1 MFVVWN
7 GLGCLVIPVIVVGVI
22 LAGAIRQFAPNQ
34 KWPQLVAVA
43 FTSLAL
49 VGLGYLLNRRQ
60 TLGRDQWGNAV
71 TVKEDHSL
79 YWIPV
84 QYWSAIVAVAGVI
97 LVFKV
102 K

>member
-7 GLGCLVIPVIVVGVI
+7 GLGCLVIPVIVVGAI
-22 LAGAIRQFAPNQ
+22 LAGAIRQFVPNQ
-34 KWPQLVAVA
+34 KWLQLIAVA

-49 VGLGYLLNRRQ
+49 LGLGYLLNRRQ
-60 TLGRDQWGNAV
+60 TLGRDQWGNEV
-71 TVKEDHSL
+71 QGREEHSL

-84 QYWSAIVAVAGVI
+84 QNWSVIVALAGLV
-97 LVFKV
+97 LVFKA

>member
-7 GLGCLVIPVIVVGVI
+7 GLGCLVIPVG
-22 LAGAIRQFAPNQ
+22 
-34 KWPQLVAVA
+34 AVA

-49 VGLGYLLNRRQ
+49 LGLGWLLNRRQ
-60 TLGRDQWGNAV
+60 TFGQDQLGNAV
-71 TVKEDHSL
+71 QVKEDHSL

-84 QYWSAIVAVAGVI
+84 QYWSGIVAAVGFLLI
-97 LVFKV
+97 LKG

>member
-34 KWPQLVAVA
+34 KWLQLVAFA

-49 VGLGYLLNRRQ
+49 VGLGFLLNRRQ
-60 TLGRDQWGNAV
+60 TLGRDQWGNQV
-71 TVKEDHSL
+71 EVKEDHSL
-79 YWIPV
+79 YWVPV
-84 QYWSAIVAVAGVI
+84 QYWSVIVALAGVV
-97 LVFKV
+97 LVFKA

>member
-22 LAGAIRQFAPNQ
+22 LAGAIRRSAPNQ

-60 TLGRDQWGNAV
+60 TLGRDQWGNEV
-71 TVKEDHSL
+71 QVKEEHSL

-84 QYWSAIVAVAGVI
+84 QYWSVIVALAGVV
-97 LVFKV
+97 LVFKA